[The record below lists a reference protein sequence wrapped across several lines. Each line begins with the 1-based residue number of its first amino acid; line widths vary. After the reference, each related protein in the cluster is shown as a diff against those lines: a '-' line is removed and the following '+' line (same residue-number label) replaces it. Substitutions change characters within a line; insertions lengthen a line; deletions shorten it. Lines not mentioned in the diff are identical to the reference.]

1 MPGNDTNYFHS
12 LAKTSCVA
20 RYNIKAWMSGLLYAW
35 KGGLDIIMS
44 VNNEYNNAQCYT
56 WEAFRK

>member
-20 RYNIKAWMSGLLYAW
+20 MYNIKAWTSGLLYAW
-35 KGGLDIIMS
+35 KGGF
-44 VNNEYNNAQCYT
+44 EYNNEC
-56 WEAFRK
+56 